1 MILTLIKQGLGL
13 RPREKRALCGKMGK
27 LYSELTSNSD
37 VNHRFRSLDF
47 RDFLEKHLHFCI
59 RYLMDISKYNQN
71 ATRQYQTLFYFIV
84 NHHIQ

>member
-1 MILTLIKQGLGL
+1 MKF
-13 RPREKRALCGKMGK
+13 
-27 LYSELTSNSD
+27 SD

-47 RDFLEKHLHFCI
+47 RDFLEEHLQFFI
-59 RYLMDISKYNQN
+59 RYLMDISKYSKN